1 MFQMAI
7 KYINIF
13 QSKAIQNLP
22 ESGFLVWKQTIWQPC
37 STSTRNLY
45 PHIHTLPPEHLEN
58 PGYLPPAKVH
68 FTRESFECLSGSI
81 VSEKGMSQK
90 SVNLWTMQ
98 HYSQP
103 PFPVQEPVLRLPN
116 LQLRRHRG
124 RFLNQFQVNKLIPNK
139 YLKTWNRYKNRPQCV
154 MPLTDDI
161 KYRSITYK
169 GTWRGPSSGL
179 ICTCWYIIMIH
190 NAMKYLC
197 LNFRW
202 VCCFFIQ

>member
-1 MFQMAI
+1 MAI

-22 ESGFLVWKQTIWQPC
+22 KSGFLVWKQTIWQPC

-90 SVNLWTMQ
+90 SVNLWPFDSSSMPMRSRVMDNAALQSTPV
-98 HYSQP
+98 YSP
-103 PFPVQEPVLRLPN
+103 GASP
-116 LQLRRHRG
+116 
-124 RFLNQFQVNKLIPNK
+124 
-139 YLKTWNRYKNRPQCV
+139 T
-154 MPLTDDI
+154 T
-161 KYRSITYK
+161 S
-169 GTWRGPSSGL
+169 
-179 ICTCWYIIMIH
+179 
-190 NAMKYLC
+190 
-197 LNFRW
+197 
-202 VCCFFIQ
+202 